1 VLKWSGSLGLL
12 GFALSCA
19 TACSKPGTEAAGGPA
34 VSHEVALAEAELP
47 SAPLVAGSIV
57 NDFRALGHTGERVR
71 LSRYLKKPVL
81 VYFCPQDNAPA
92 CVQLAT
98 GLRDQWLKLNSQ
110 LGMVF
115 GVSPEDMQVHSAYG
129 AEHKLPFLMLAD
141 GTHQLEKTFGLGSGN
156 MVSFLVGSDRKIL
169 RVFSPPAGIQHAT
182 EVIKALTDLGLAQ
195 PSDPI

>member
-1 VLKWSGSLGLL
+1 MRSGWLGLL
-12 GFALSCA
+12 GFVVSCA
-19 TACSKPGTEAAGGPA
+19 AACSKPGAEAAGGPA
-34 VSHEVALAEAELP
+34 VTQEVALAEAPLP
-47 SAPLVAGSIV
+47 SAPLAAGSIV

-71 LSRYLKKPVL
+71 LSRYLNKPVL

-98 GLRDQWLKLNSQ
+98 GLRDQWLKLNAH

-141 GTHQLEKTFGLGSGN
+141 GTQQLEKTFGLGSGN
-156 MVSFLVGSDRKIL
+156 TVSFLVGSDRKIL
-169 RVFSPPAGIQHAT
+169 RVFSPPAGAQHAT
-182 EVIKALTDLGLAQ
+182 EVVRVLTELGLVQ
-195 PSDPI
+195 PSGPI